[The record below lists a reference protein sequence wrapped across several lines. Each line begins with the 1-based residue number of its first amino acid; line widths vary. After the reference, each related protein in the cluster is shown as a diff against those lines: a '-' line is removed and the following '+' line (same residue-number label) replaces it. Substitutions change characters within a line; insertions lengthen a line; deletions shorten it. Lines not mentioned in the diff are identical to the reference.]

1 MLAVER
7 RSELAVA
14 EYRQR
19 LNPYSRKVEHVLISQ
34 SGTRWDINVDW
45 FSFSYQPRP
54 NISDR
59 RAVDAFF
66 DSIGCRQ
73 KLDRKPNDPIADIH
87 HKVVDFLEENW
98 EFVIGIINDSQVE
111 RYARL
116 PRFKE
121 IELGICPE
129 SGRNFGRADL
139 LGVNPQRGLTY
150 VEVSGSGTKKA
161 RQIEKHKQ
169 GINLLLGEPI
179 PSELLLASYLRQEDS
194 FRIRIKNF
202 ERNLLRRGAVAA

>member
-1 MLAVER
+1 MLLVES

-14 EYRQR
+14 EYRQTID
-19 LNPYSRKVEHVLISQ
+19 PYSRKVEHILMSQ
-34 SGTRWDINVDW
+34 SGIRWGICVDW

-59 RAVDAFF
+59 RAVDSFF
-66 DSIGCRQ
+66 DSIGSRQ
-73 KLDRKPNDPIADIH
+73 RIDRKPNDPIADVH

-98 EFVIGIINDSQVE
+98 EFVIGIINNSQVE

-121 IELGICPE
+121 IELGTCPE

-150 VEVSGSGTKKA
+150 VEVSGSGQKKA
-161 RQIEKHKQ
+161 RQIEKHRQ
-169 GINLLLGEPI
+169 GINLLLDEPI
-179 PSELLLASYLRQEDS
+179 PSELLLASYSRQEDR
-194 FRIRIKNF
+194 FRIKIKNF
-202 ERNLLRRGAVAA
+202 ERNLLRG